1 VALPTTPYEALAYL
15 AAQPPSTIRLGLD
28 RVRAALAALGNPE
41 TSLPALHIAG
51 TNGKGSTC
59 AIAASCLQAQGYRV
73 GLYTSPHLELINE
86 RIKVQGAD
94 ISDEVLGQRVLD
106 VVNALP
112 GGLELTYFEL
122 GTVVALAHFAKE
134 RVDIAVL
141 ETGLGGRLDATTA
154 SRPVVTAIT
163 PVSIDH
169 TEYLGHTV
177 RQIANEKAGIIKP
190 GIPVVLGRQ
199 EPSALEAIEKAAQAA
214 GSPVRLLGRDFDFEP
229 ESPTKNTFRYRGART
244 RVFGLE
250 VPLKGPHQIQ
260 NAAVAFACLEWL
272 EDRGFAITQENARAG
287 LRQVRWP
294 GRLEELPGDPL
305 VVLDGA
311 HNLGGIE
318 ALVKALK
325 SEYPGR
331 GIHLVL
337 GVMGDKDY
345 RSMLKLL
352 LPNVSSAKLVP
363 VPSTRSWNPQI
374 ALDTARSAN
383 PRCEVVESLSAGIS
397 QAKALCGGNDL
408 VLISG
413 SLHLVGE
420 ARTLLMRG

>member
-1 VALPTTPYEALAYL
+1 MGLPNTPYEALAYL
-15 AAQPPSTIRLGLD
+15 AAQPPSNIRMGLD
-28 RVRAALAALGNPE
+28 RVRVALAALGNPE
-41 TSLPALHIAG
+41 TNLPALHVAG

-73 GLYTSPHLELINE
+73 GLYTSPHLELVNE
-86 RIKVQGAD
+86 RIKVQGVD
-94 ISDEVLGQRVLD
+94 ISDEMLGQRVLE
-106 VVNALP
+106 VVHALP
-112 GGLELTYFEL
+112 KGFELTYFEL
-122 GTVVALAHFAKE
+122 GTIVALWHFAKE

-169 TEYLGHTV
+169 TDYLGHTV
-177 RQIANEKAGIIKP
+177 RQIAHEKAGIIKP

-214 GSPVRLLGRDFDFEP
+214 GSPVRMLGRDFDFEP
-229 ESPTKNTFRYRGART
+229 ETPKRRYRYRGART

-250 VPLKGPHQIQ
+250 VGLKGPHQVQ
-260 NAAVAFACLEWL
+260 NAAVAFACLEWI

-287 LRQVRWP
+287 LRNVRWP
-294 GRLEELPGDPL
+294 GRLEEIAGEPL

-311 HNLGGIE
+311 HNVGGVE
-318 ALVKALK
+318 VLVKALRA
-325 SEYPGR
+325 EYPGR

-345 RSMLKLL
+345 RGMLKAL
-352 LPNVSSAKLVP
+352 LPAVSSAKLVP
-363 VPSTRSWNPQI
+363 VPGERSWSP
-374 ALDTARSAN
+374 AAGLDAARAAN
-383 PRCEVVESLSAGIS
+383 PRSEVVASLSAGIA

-408 VLISG
+408 VLVSG

-420 ARTLLMRG
+420 ARTLLARG

>member
-1 VALPTTPYEALAYL
+1 MALW
-15 AAQPPSTIRLGLD
+15 
-28 RVRAALAALGNPE
+28 
-41 TSLPALHIAG
+41 
-51 TNGKGSTC
+51 
-59 AIAASCLQAQGYRV
+59 
-73 GLYTSPHLELINE
+73 
-86 RIKVQGAD
+86 
-94 ISDEVLGQRVLD
+94 
-106 VVNALP
+106 
-112 GGLELTYFEL
+112 
-122 GTVVALAHFAKE
+122 HFAKE

-214 GSPVRLLGRDFDFEP
+214 GSPVRVLGRDFDFEP
-229 ESPTKNTFRYRGART
+229 ETPKRTFRYRGART

-250 VPLKGPHQIQ
+250 VGLKGPHQVQ
-260 NAAVAFACLEWL
+260 NAAVAFACLEWI

-287 LRQVRWP
+287 LRNVRWP
-294 GRLEELPGDPL
+294 GRLEELPGEPL

-311 HNLGGIE
+311 HNVGGVE
-318 ALVKALK
+318 VLVKALRA
-325 SEYPGR
+325 EYPGR
-331 GIHLVL
+331 GIHLVM
-337 GVMGDKDY
+337 GAMGDKDY
-345 RSMLKLL
+345 RGMLKVL
-352 LPNVSSAKLVP
+352 LPAVSSAKLVP
-363 VPSTRSWNPQI
+363 VPGERSWNP
-374 ALDTARSAN
+374 AAGLDAARAAN
-383 PRCEVVESLSAGIS
+383 PRCEVVESLSAGIA

-420 ARTLLMRG
+420 ARTLLARG